1 MVSLH
6 RVIVRELEIHK
17 VEEIGILAKH
27 SGTRTRTDL
36 QSDSRLRV
44 YSAGCMMILLCAC
57 VCISTAEMV
66 ATFMIKNVFIRFEIE
81 KYRERDLVL
90 GPAQFRRASMIL

>member
-44 YSAGCMMILLCAC
+44 YSAMMIILCAC